1 MWWEVITEALLDT
14 LKLFP
19 FLFLLYI
26 LIELMEHNTRIGKPG
41 GALTGK
47 AAPFLGAA
55 TGLVPMCGFSV
66 MAAKLYERRY
76 LTVSTL
82 LAVFI
87 ATSDEAFFVLLT
99 SPMGWLEK
107 LYAILATCGTK
118 LVLGVAAGYLVDVL
132 FRRKKHM
139 QPLGEACFDKHV
151 HEEGEAHMRTDEY
164 EPENGDECAHE
175 QVHEHEHEHENE
187 HEHVHGEEYTVCEHK
202 HGKESVLSLYFV
214 SPLLHALKIAAFILI
229 FNLAFG
235 YLVFGI
241 GGGNA
246 EAGEERVL
254 GFLQGAGYWY
264 QPLVSCLVA
273 LIPNCV
279 SSVVITEAFAFGG
292 IAFGSFLGGLVTNAG
307 LGYLVLF
314 RKRSDWK
321 RGLPVLLFMLA
332 FGIAVGYAL
341 NGILL
346 LF

>member
-14 LKLFP
+14 VKLFP

-76 LTVSTL
+76 LTVGTL

-99 SPMGWLEK
+99 SQMGWLEK
-107 LYAILATCGTK
+107 LYAILATCGAK

-151 HEEGEAHMRTDEY
+151 HEEGEAHMRADEY
-164 EPENGDECAHE
+164 ESENGDECAHE
-175 QVHEHEHEHENE
+175 QVHEHENEHENE
-187 HEHVHGEEYTVCEHK
+187 HEHVYGEEYTVCEHK

-246 EAGEERVL
+246 ETGEERVI

-321 RGLPVLLFMLA
+321 RGLPVLLFMLV